1 MAKRKTGSAR
11 TTRELLPN
19 DFRENRRSESRVA
32 VTRTI
37 EVLPCRATSAAPW
50 RFTTA
55 ELTDCSLHG
64 VGLVL
69 SEQMDVGQQFLLKL
83 KLPDRLRLLL
93 YIVQNCVAQD
103 RSRYR
108 SRYRIGARF
117 SGFAAQEFDEDL
129 QTVLDGL
136 SGKA

>member
-1 MAKRKTGSAR
+1 MSKRKTAGAR

-19 DFRENRRSESRVA
+19 DFRENRRSELRVA

-37 EVLPCRATSAAPW
+37 EVLPCRATSTSPW

-69 SEQMDVGQQFLLKL
+69 SEPMDVGQQFLLKL

-93 YIVQNCVAQD
+93 YMVQNSVAQD
-103 RSRYR
+103 R